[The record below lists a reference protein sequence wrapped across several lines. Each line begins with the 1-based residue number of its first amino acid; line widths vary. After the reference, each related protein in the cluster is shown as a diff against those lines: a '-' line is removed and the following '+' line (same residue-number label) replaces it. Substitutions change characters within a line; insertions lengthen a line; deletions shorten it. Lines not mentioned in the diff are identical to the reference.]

1 MTLEEFEKRMFA
13 IRVKIFSL
21 VRDNGDN
28 EKIEKLEH
36 ELDTLSDLYWE
47 QCDSSTLFS
56 REEVEKAQN
65 P

>member
-1 MTLEEFEKRMFA
+1 MTLEEFEKKKFA

-28 EKIEKLEH
+28 EKIEQLSN
-36 ELDTLSDLYWE
+36 ELDRLSDLYWE

-56 REEVEKAQN
+56 REEVEQAQN